1 MEEKTSTIKRI
12 ALIGPECTA
21 KSTLS
26 KELAIHYKTFWVAEY
41 ARKYLADLNRKYT
54 LHDIQT
60 IAKLQLE
67 QEEQLIQKA
76 NKFLFSDTELI
87 INKVW
92 CIDVF
97 KTCPDWITSTIIEK
111 KYDLYLLTFPDLPW
125 KEDVLRENPYRREFL
140 FNWYEQELI
149 NISANYYIIKG
160 AGEVRLQ
167 NCIKSIENNFNIK

>member
-1 MEEKTSTIKRI
+1 MEKKIEGIKRI

-26 KELAIHYKTFWVAEY
+26 EELAIHYKTVRVAEY
-41 ARKYLADLNRKYT
+41 ARNYLAHLNRKYT
-54 LHDIQT
+54 LNDILI
-60 IAKLQLE
+60 IAKHQLM
-67 QEEQLIQKA
+67 EEEILIPNA
-76 NKFLFSDTELI
+76 NRYLFSDTELI

-97 KTCPDWITSTIIEK
+97 KTCPNWITSRIITK

-125 KEDVLRENPYRREFL
+125 QEDNLRENPYRREFL

-149 NISANYYIIKG
+149 NISANYSIING
-160 AGEVRLQ
+160 IGEERLQ
-167 NCIKSIENNFNIK
+167 NCINSIERTFKSP